1 MVRKNEGG
9 GAIDMKK
16 GFLLNS
22 EISSVISQMG
32 HMDEITIGDAGLPI
46 PSGTYRIDLSV
57 FEGVP
62 SFLDVLRGV
71 LSEQKVEGLVM
82 AEEIRETSPEMHSR
96 ILKLVEEFEDK
107 FSITYIPHEDF
118 KKRTVESKAVVRTG
132 EFTPYTNLILISGVV
147 F

>member
-1 MVRKNEGG
+1 
-9 GAIDMKK
+9 MKK

-71 LSEQKVEGLVM
+71 LSGQKVEGLVM